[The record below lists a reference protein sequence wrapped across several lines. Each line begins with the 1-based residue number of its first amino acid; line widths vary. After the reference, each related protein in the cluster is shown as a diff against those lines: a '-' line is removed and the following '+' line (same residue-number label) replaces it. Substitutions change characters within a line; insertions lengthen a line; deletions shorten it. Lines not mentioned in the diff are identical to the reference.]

1 MKLSRDEEIFLR
13 QKLLMLKLWF
23 ISRTRRTGFNMLTHK
38 KYITVLSIGALA
50 VVLGVIFFLC
60 FPLIFNALLKEKIAL
75 RNGTIGYKVWQDIPL
90 PIYQRLYF
98 FNITNADNFM
108 RKREKPNLVEVGP
121 YTFKSRWVKEDIIF
135 HPNGTVSFKEVRTFV
150 FLRNESVGSQDD
162 QIVTLNAPLL
172 LAANFLKSYDLPIRL
187 AASLAFG
194 IAGERLI
201 VKKSIKQLAF
211 DGYKDIIILLSP
223 ILKKDIPFKNGLFAW
238 LYGKNDTN
246 DGIYTVF
253 TGEDTLDTL
262 NVINMWNG
270 KDSLDFWT
278 GKTCNAFNGSNAEIG
293 PPLKSYQNT
302 YTFFQS
308 IFCRSLTLDY
318 TEDIE
323 HLGVTS
329 KRFMATE
336 MTLANGT
343 KNPVN
348 SCFDTKMKLPSGA
361 QDISS
366 CQYDAPV
373 VLSFPHFYLADP
385 IYVKGV
391 NGLHPNSSRHDF
403 HIDVEPNT
411 GFSIDAAVRF
421 QVNLYV
427 QRIYG
432 ISQLS
437 NVPTVMFPI
446 FWADL
451 SFSLTDELADV
462 FKSKVYLPKNAA
474 LGCMFGL
481 MGLGALICI
490 VTVVYTCWIKK
501 EDKKISP
508 PPVAKQ

>member
-1 MKLSRDEEIFLR
+1 MF
-13 QKLLMLKLWF
+13 
-23 ISRTRRTGFNMLTHK
+23 THK
-38 KYITVLSIGALA
+38 KLVTILSIGALL
-50 VVLGVIFFLC
+50 VVFGVIFFLC
-60 FPLIFNALLKEKIAL
+60 FPVIFNTLLKQQISLK
-75 RNGTIGYKVWQDIPL
+75 NGTIGYNVWQDIPL

-108 RKREKPNLVEVGP
+108 RRREKPNLVEVGP
-121 YTFKSRWVKEDIIF
+121 YTFKSRWTKEDIVF

-172 LAANFLKSYDLPIRL
+172 LAANFLKNYELPIRL

-238 LYGKNDTN
+238 LYGKNDTD
-246 DGIYTVF
+246 DGLYNVF
-253 TGEDTLDTL
+253 TGQETLDNL
-262 NVINMWNG
+262 NLIDRWNG
-270 KDSLDFWT
+270 KDSLGFWS
-278 GKTCNAFNGSNAEIG
+278 GASCNMFNGSNAEIA
-293 PPLKSYQNT
+293 PPLKPYENT

-308 IFCRSLTLDY
+308 VFCRSLTLDY
-318 TEDIE
+318 TEEVE
-323 HLGVTS
+323 HLGVTA
-329 KRFMATE
+329 KRFMTTN

-343 KNPVN
+343 QNPTN
-348 SCFDTKMKLPSGA
+348 ACFDTKMKLPSGA

-373 VLSFPHFYLADP
+373 VLSFPHFYFADP
-385 IYVKGV
+385 VYLKGV
-391 NGLHPNSSRHDF
+391 NGLHPNASLHDF

-421 QVNLYV
+421 QVNMYI

-432 ISQLS
+432 ISQLQ

-451 SFSLTDELADV
+451 TFSLTDDLANV
-462 FKSKVYLPKNAA
+462 FKNKVYLPKNAA
-474 LGCMFGL
+474 LGSIFGV
-481 MGLGALICI
+481 MGLGVLVCI
-490 VTVVYTCWIKK
+490 ATLTYMCWVKK
-501 EDKKISP
+501 DDKQISP
-508 PPVAKQ
+508 PPVFVTR

>member
-1 MKLSRDEEIFLR
+1 MF
-13 QKLLMLKLWF
+13 
-23 ISRTRRTGFNMLTHK
+23 THK
-38 KYITVLSIGALA
+38 KSVTFLSIGALL

-60 FPLIFNALLKEKIAL
+60 FPVIFNTLLKQQISLK
-75 RNGTIGYKVWQDIPL
+75 NGTLGYKVWQDIPL

-98 FNITNADNFM
+98 FNITNADNFL
-108 RKREKPNLVEVGP
+108 RRREKANLVEVGP
-121 YTFKSRWVKEDIIF
+121 YTFKSRWVKEDIVF

-172 LAANFLKSYDLPIRL
+172 LAANFLKNYELPIRL

-211 DGYKDIIILLSP
+211 DGYRDIIILLSP

-238 LYGKNDTN
+238 LYGKNDTD
-246 DGIYTVF
+246 DGLYNVF
-253 TGEDTLDTL
+253 TGEDTLDNL
-262 NVINMWNG
+262 NIIDRWNG
-270 KDSLDFWT
+270 KDSLGFWN
-278 GKTCNAFNGSNAEIG
+278 GASCNMFNGSNAEIA
-293 PPLKSYQNT
+293 PPLQPYQNT

-308 IFCRSLTLDY
+308 VFCRSLTLDY
-318 TEDIE
+318 TEDVE

-329 KRFMATE
+329 RRFMTTN

-343 KNPVN
+343 QNPIN
-348 SCFDTKMKLPSGA
+348 ACFDTKMKLPSGA

-373 VLSFPHFYLADP
+373 VLSFPHFYFGDP
-385 IYVKGV
+385 MYLKGV
-391 NGLHPNSSRHDF
+391 NGLHPNASLHDF
-403 HIDVEPNT
+403 HIDIEPNT

-432 ISQLS
+432 ISQLQ
-437 NVPTVMFPI
+437 NVPTVMFPV

-451 SFSLTDELADV
+451 SFSLTEDLANV
-462 FKSKVYLPKNAA
+462 FKNKVYLPKNAA
-474 LGCMFGL
+474 IGSIFGL
-481 MGLGALICI
+481 MGLGVLVCI
-490 VTVVYTCWIKK
+490 GTISYMCWVKRD
-501 EDKKISP
+501 DKKISP
-508 PPVAKQ
+508 PPVFVTR